1 MGDCDCGM
9 CPPTWA
15 RRRGKSRRFTVPVTL
30 VGALEA
36 EDAACRAGMLEEH
49 RACLSSMVCEVD
61 GLVAATSWDDVGRPT
76 VGLVLVLFAGEL
88 ASALGP
94 GQFRAELPAGLVAAC
109 EQTMTAAAAGCLAGL
124 VDAVQ
129 VLSSLVE

>member
-1 MGDCDCGM
+1 MSVATVTSAGPARHGLVMGDCDCGM

-49 RACLSSMVCEVD
+49 RACLSSMVCEVG
-61 GLVAATSWDDVGRPT
+61 GLVGGTEWGGGRRGGGGPVVG
-76 VGLVLVLFAGEL
+76 
-88 ASALGP
+88 
-94 GQFRAELPAGLVAAC
+94 
-109 EQTMTAAAAGCLAGL
+109 
-124 VDAVQ
+124 
-129 VLSSLVE
+129 